1 MPLLIKPERSKTLSL
16 GHLAISVESWLEELG
31 FSESEEDVSE
41 EEDNREDEFSE
52 ISVKS
57 SPSTYVPLEHD

>member
-1 MPLLIKPERSKTLSL
+1 
-16 GHLAISVESWLEELG
+16 LAISVESWLEELG